1 MVHGMWAVFKKDM
14 SNKKQIL
21 IIDDKAEVRLSA
33 RFFLNKHGFDVLE
46 ADGPTQ
52 GLALIKST
60 AIDLVLL
67 DMNFSLDT
75 TSGEE
80 GLYCLRKIRQWDEF
94 LPVVAIT
101 AWSSTHLVVKA
112 LQEGA
117 QDFVEK
123 PWDNHRL
130 LQVIK
135 QSLRLGNL
143 EKEQLKLVQQAH
155 SHCFQVDL
163 IAHSASMQALV
174 SQLNEVASTNAT
186 ILLTGENGTGKSTLA
201 RYIHQLH
208 QQCPQQSP
216 QRTIV
221 NSNKLT
227 ASLTEQSSEL
237 ISVNMG
243 AIPENLF
250 ESEMFG
256 HIKGAFTGAHQ
267 TRIGRFELAEHGTL
281 FLDEIADIPLASQ
294 AKLLR
299 ILESGEYERVGSSI
313 TQTATFRLISA
324 TNASFNE
331 LLNNG
336 SFRQDLYFR
345 LNTIELR
352 VPALRERKEDIAEL
366 ADILLNKLCL
376 RYHKAQK
383 ILLPCAYQALSN
395 YHFPGN
401 LRELS
406 HILERAVLLN
416 KNSEI
421 GAEHLNIS
429 DELSIQHSKPQQAK
443 DGAAGHLSLMTI
455 EQAERQ
461 LLALALRQTNGQVLE
476 AAQLLG
482 LSKSAIYRRLEKYQ
496 IIAKDYLTEE
506 NTH

>member
-1 MVHGMWAVFKKDM
+1 MP
-14 SNKKQIL
+14 NNKQIL
-21 IIDDKAEVRLSA
+21 IIDDKADVRLSA
-33 RFFLNKHGFDVLE
+33 RFFLNNHGFDVLE

-52 GLALIKST
+52 GLALIKT
-60 AIDLVLL
+60 TTIDLVLL

-135 QSLRLGNL
+135 QSLRLANL
-143 EKEQLKLVQQAH
+143 EKQQFKLVQQAH
-155 SHCFQVDL
+155 SHSSRVEL
-163 IAHSASMQALV
+163 IDHSASMKALMC
-174 SQLNEVASTNAT
+174 QLNEVAATNAT

-208 QQCPQQSP
+208 QQCTQQGA
-216 QRTIV
+216 
-221 NSNKLT
+221 NSTTENTNRLSS
-227 ASLTEQSSEL
+227 SLTEQSSEL

-243 AIPENLF
+243 AIPDNLF

-324 TNASFNE
+324 TNASFND
-331 LLNNG
+331 LLNDG

-352 VPALRERKEDIAEL
+352 VPALRERKEDIADL

-376 RYHKAQK
+376 RYHKTQK
-383 ILLPCAYQALSN
+383 TLLPCAYQALSN

-406 HILERAVLLN
+406 HMLERAVLLN
-416 KNSEI
+416 KELDIS
-421 GAEHLNIS
+421 AEHLNIN
-429 DELSIQHSKPQQAK
+429 DELSTQHSNPQQAK
-443 DGAAGHLSLMTI
+443 DGAPGDLSLMTI
-455 EQAERQ
+455 EQAERK
-461 LLALALRQTNGQVLE
+461 LLDLALGKTNGQVLE

-496 IIAKDYLTEE
+496 IIAKAYLTEE
-506 NTH
+506 STN